1 MERGEDTY
9 TTAEAGRILR
19 RSNRRIL
26 QMLETGE
33 LEGEKN
39 ESGR

>member
-1 MERGEDTY
+1 METGEDTY